1 MGKVS
6 VPVLDIFQR
15 IEFQLLLTRLGLCYG
30 FQVMAKILFNDIYPI
45 CYKDG
50 IKVGIK
56 SVTVCSLFEIKTASE
71 TQHSG

>member
-45 CYKDG
+45 CYKDVLSWDKISDG
-50 IKVGIK
+50 LF
-56 SVTVCSLFEIKTASE
+56 SL
-71 TQHSG
+71 

>member
-45 CYKDG
+45 CYKD
-50 IKVGIK
+50 VL
-56 SVTVCSLFEIKTASE
+56 S
-71 TQHSG
+71 